1 MPICLDPNET
11 YKIRLKS
18 DDKMGDD
25 APIFYARAATMRE
38 HRLMADEMNDSTG
51 LNTIGEVFE
60 SRIGILRKWIVNWEN
75 MTDPASGAP
84 LPYDPDKFEDVLTAL
99 EAHELIRKV
108 MANDHL
114 DYDEKKSSE

>member
-18 DDKMGDD
+18 DDKKGAD
-25 APIFYARAATMRE
+25 APIFFARAATMRE
-38 HRLMADEMNDSTG
+38 HRVMAERMDDTSD
-51 LNTIGEVFE
+51 LKTIGDVFE
-60 SRIGILRKWIVNWEN
+60 SRIGILRDWIVNWEN
-75 MTDPASGAP
+75 MTDPESGAP
-84 LPYDPDKFEDVLTAL
+84 LPYDPDRFEDILTAL
-99 EAHELIRKV
+99 EAHELIRKI